1 MITIFGLIQLVL
13 SEALQSTQLIWFW
26 TCMET
31 TQSMQICLQ
40 GLLFVATT
48 YRSSLDKKGS
58 LLLMVLI
65 LYNTAVTFRIESF
78 YVTVFLM
85 TVNALFLKTFAEF
98 HRCML
103 NKIYIDLIIA
113 YIRSPKTCSFD
124 EVLIEAKSSTITDI
138 LFLATHMGAQIWLSI
153 TSASRTSIEDVF
165 LIPVCMSHIL
175 AVYFKHFTQAYLG
188 FILALT
194 LLWICKKSQRFSRVQ
209 NVFIRGLD

>member
-1 MITIFGLIQLVL
+1 MIIIFGLIQLVL
-13 SEALQSTQLIWFW
+13 TEALQSAQLIWFW

-58 LLLMVLI
+58 LLLMILI
-65 LYNTAVTFRIESF
+65 LHNTVVTFRIKSF
-78 YVTVFLM
+78 YVTVILM
-85 TVNALFLKTFAEF
+85 TMNALFLKTFSEF

-103 NKIYIDLIIA
+103 NKIYVDLIIA

-124 EVLIEAKSSTITDI
+124 KVLIEAKPSTITDI
-138 LFLATHMGAQIWLSI
+138 LFLTTHMGAQIWLSI
-153 TSASRTSIEDVF
+153 TSASRTSIEDLF
-165 LIPVCMSHIL
+165 LIPVCMSHVL
-175 AVYFKHFTQAYLG
+175 AFYFKHFTQAYLG

-194 LLWICKKSQRFSRVQ
+194 LLWIYKKSQRFARIQ
-209 NVFIRGLD
+209 NVFLRGFD